1 MVNWLVV
8 ATIAAPIIAVFFS
21 VWATRRFESRPIL
34 LAHFGHVSGT
44 TVARAEGPV
53 AINHHSVV
61 IRNTGRRRA
70 TEVRLT
76 HHVLPDF
83 NIWPSVQYSI
93 EDLPQGGKDI
103 VIPVLTPG
111 EQLTIS
117 YLYFGPTT
125 VNDINAGV
133 KCDQGIATPIPMLLQ
148 RQYPKLRNLLVRAIF
163 LVGIVAII
171 YLAYEAVTVLFF

>member
-1 MVNWLVV
+1 MVNWLEV
-8 ATIAAPIIAVFFS
+8 ATIAAPIIVVFLG
-21 VWATRRFESRPIL
+21 VWATRRFENRPIL
-34 LAHFGHVSGT
+34 LSHFGHVSGIT
-44 TVARAEGPV
+44 IAGPEGPI

-61 IRNTGRRRA
+61 IRNTGRRPA
-70 TEVRLT
+70 TYVRLT
-76 HHVLPDF
+76 HHLLPDF
-83 NIWPSVQYSI
+83 NVWPSVQYSI

-125 VNDINAGV
+125 VSDINAGV

-148 RQYPKLRNLLVRAIF
+148 RQYPKWWNLLVGAIF
-163 LVGIVAII
+163 LVGLIGSVYLI
-171 YLAYEAVTVLFF
+171 YEGLTALFF

>member
-1 MVNWLVV
+1 MVNWLEV
-8 ATIAAPIIAVFFS
+8 ATIATPIFAAILS
-21 VWATRRFESRPIL
+21 VWATRRFERRPIL

-44 TVARAEGPV
+44 TVARDEGPV
-53 AINHHSVV
+53 TINHHSVV

-70 TEVRLT
+70 TNVRLT

-111 EQLTIS
+111 EQLNIS
-117 YLYFGPTT
+117 YIYFGPTT

-148 RQYPKLRNLLVRAIF
+148 RQYPKWLNLLVRAIF
-163 LVGIVAII
+163 LVGIVASV
-171 YLAYEAVTVLFF
+171 YLLYEVFTVLIF